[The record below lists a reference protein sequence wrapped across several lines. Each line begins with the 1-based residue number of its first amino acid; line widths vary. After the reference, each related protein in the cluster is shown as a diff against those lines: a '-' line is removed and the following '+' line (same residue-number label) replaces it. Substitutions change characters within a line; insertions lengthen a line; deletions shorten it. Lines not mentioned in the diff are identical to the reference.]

1 MFCSIASFRMY
12 YPKWEITATDEII
25 CTKYV
30 GSCKVLETSP
40 LLLELTALFWPKS
53 LEGKIW
59 EEDWDSI
66 TLFGIYKVNAGKVK
80 KKEKWGKKSWCITT
94 LITKSQL
101 ATKRYSR
108 ATSILDIWELSRQ
121 ISRRNTSHSRPQD
134 GELRS
139 IHLLCSFLCSIFLG
153 QDSL

>member
-1 MFCSIASFRMY
+1 MDLLILSWDIYTCSNWVGHKWVSQKYGNLKAGWSERSWTHSMFCSIASFRMY

-53 LEGKIW
+53 LDGRIW

-66 TLFGIYKVNAGKVK
+66 TLFGIYKVNAVKVK
-80 KKEKWGKKSWCITT
+80 KKKKR
-94 LITKSQL
+94 KMRQE
-101 ATKRYSR
+101 
-108 ATSILDIWELSRQ
+108 ILMYYHAD
-121 ISRRNTSHSRPQD
+121 H
-134 GELRS
+134 
-139 IHLLCSFLCSIFLG
+139 
-153 QDSL
+153 